1 MESTFFNPDSS
12 VFGRVAPTEIDE
24 RYGRGLVHGIV
35 HDERAWQI
43 GGVAGHAGLFSTVN
57 DLAAYAQ
64 MMMDEGFYGGRRY
77 FSRSIIE
84 EFTRKQE
91 MPTGSDR
98 ALGWDTRAKEGSWSG
113 DYFSES
119 SFGHTGFTGTS
130 MWIDPVR
137 RIGVILSTNRVHP
150 TRERG
155 GMTQVRRDFHNAVM
169 EAILNKASS

>member
-1 MESTFFNPDSS
+1 
-12 VFGRVAPTEIDE
+12 
-24 RYGRGLVHGIV
+24 
-35 HDERAWQI
+35 
-43 GGVAGHAGLFSTVN
+43 
-57 DLAAYAQ
+57 
-64 MMMDEGFYGGRRY
+64 MMDEGCYGGRRY

-137 RIGVILSTNRVHP
+137 RIGVILFTNRVHP
-150 TRERG
+150 TREREG
-155 GMTQVRRDFHNAVM
+155 ITQVRRDFHNAVM
-169 EAILNKASS
+169 EAILNKTSS

>member
-1 MESTFFNPDSS
+1 MSDTVEDWSTASF
-12 VFGRVAPTEIDE
+12 TMKE
-24 RYGRGLVHGIV
+24 RGSWVVRLAMR
-35 HDERAWQI
+35 D
-43 GGVAGHAGLFSTVN
+43 FSPQVD

-119 SFGHTGFTGTS
+119 SFGHTGFTWYFHVDRS
-130 MWIDPVR
+130 CP
-137 RIGVILSTNRVHP
+137 SN
-150 TRERG
+150 
-155 GMTQVRRDFHNAVM
+155 RRDPLFQQSTSYTRKR
-169 EAILNKASS
+169 EE